1 MNHSLLIFA
10 IVGVFLLLA
19 LGWLFF
25 AQRRSRPAPTLNAR
39 ADREWRHIYYLPHI
53 KQALGPADFTFLRE
67 RGSPQ
72 LADRIGKERR
82 RIAVDFLQAVR
93 SDFEKLL
100 QLARVISAMSPN
112 VEVARELQSF
122 RLQAVFLYRYY
133 LIYARLRLGI
143 APSNA
148 LGNLSDMVSALTVR
162 METAISELGER
173 AALAAELAP
182 LNGGGMDAGG

>member
-1 MNHSLLIFA
+1 MNHSVLIFA
-10 IVGVFLLLA
+10 IVGVLLLLA
-19 LGWLFF
+19 LGWLYL
-25 AQRRSRPAPTLNAR
+25 AQRRSRPAEKLNGR
-39 ADREWRHIYYLPHI
+39 PDREWRHIHYLPHI
-53 KQALGPADFTFLRE
+53 KQALSPTDFTFLRE

-72 LADRIGKERR
+72 LAERVGKERR
-82 RIAVDFLQAVR
+82 RIAIDFLQAMR

-112 VEVARELQSF
+112 VEVARELQGF

-143 APSNA
+143 APSKA

-182 LNGGGMDAGG
+182 FNGGGMDGG